1 MPKELEPVTRF
12 RTRRR
17 LTSGS
22 FDLEADASSLE
33 FEFKEFKEFK
43 LTMLNFEQVEP
54 SVLSSFYQ
62 LDP

>member
-1 MPKELEPVTRF
+1 MSELLTPVTRF

-22 FDLEADASSLE
+22 FDLEAEASSL
-33 FEFKEFKEFK
+33 EFKEFKEFK
-43 LTMLNFEQVEP
+43 LTMLNFEPVEP

-62 LDP
+62 